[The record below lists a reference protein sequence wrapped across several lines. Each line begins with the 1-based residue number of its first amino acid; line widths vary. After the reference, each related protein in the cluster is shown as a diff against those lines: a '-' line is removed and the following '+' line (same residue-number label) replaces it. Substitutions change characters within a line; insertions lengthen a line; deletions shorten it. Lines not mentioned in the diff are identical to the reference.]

1 MSSSFVQTER
11 VQTIYQCTWLGC
23 YVIKYLCAD
32 IERHVREK
40 HLR

>member
-1 MSSSFVQTER
+1 MLFFLQTDR
-11 VQTIYQCTWLGC
+11 VQTIYQCTWPGC
-23 YVIKYLCAD
+23 HVRKDLCED